1 MFTLWPFILMS
12 YFHFLNFSSSKA
24 FVSANR
30 TYYRQHQVVPGT
42 NLSWFLYSIDEA
54 SRTITNR
61 TNSRGLRTEPWC
73 TPTPTPK
80 ISLPLTFTLIVVS
93 SYYTYYTLL
102 FSLSL
107 SSHSRPYISVP
118 TKGTWGTYPI
128 TRSRGNSH
136 TLSPYPQ
143 KPFTKSLFFDTK
155 VFLLP

>member
-24 FVSANR
+24 FVSSNR
-30 TYYRQHQVVPGT
+30 TYYRQHQVVPET

-80 ISLPLTFTLIVVS
+80 ISLPLTFTLIVVF
-93 SYYTYYTLL
+93 SYYILYIVFFAVTIQPST
-102 FSLSL
+102 
-107 SSHSRPYISVP
+107 SRYLGAHQRYLPY
-118 TKGTWGTYPI
+118 
-128 TRSRGNSH
+128 H
-136 TLSPYPQ
+136 TLQGHFSHAFSIST
-143 KPFTKSLFFDTK
+143 KAIHKSLFC
-155 VFLLP
+155 